1 MNNDQNN
8 LSITPEEMAQ
18 YIDHTIL
25 KPEVPIDA
33 IDKLCDE
40 AVQYGFKAVCVHS
53 GYIAHVA
60 GRLKGENVTV
70 CSVVGFPLGAMHS
83 SVKAFEA
90 QTAVECGAQ
99 ELDMVLNI
107 GAVKSTDFKTAG
119 ADIRAVR
126 QAADPKT
133 ILKVIIETSLLTE
146 EEKIQACE
154 ISKNGGA
161 DFVKTS
167 TGFAGG
173 GATVADVRLMRKIV
187 GHEMRIKASGGIKD
201 WSSACAMIKA
211 GASRIG
217 TSAGVV
223 ILGNASLDQKYKF
236 HGVTHLQKTH
246 FQQ

>member
-1 MNNDQNN
+1 MRKTKNTFS
-8 LSITPEEMAQ
+8 LTPEEMAK
-18 YIDHTIL
+18 YIDHTLL
-25 KPEVPIDA
+25 KPEASIDA

-40 AVQYGFKAVCVHS
+40 AMQHGFKAVCVHS
-53 GYIAHVA
+53 GYIAHVSNRLA
-60 GRLKGENVTV
+60 GEDVAV

-90 QTAVECGAQ
+90 LTAVECGAR

-107 GAVKSTDFKTAG
+107 GAVKSADFKTAE

-126 QAADPKT
+126 QAAGPKT

-146 EEKIQACE
+146 EEKIQACQ

-173 GATVADVRLMRKIV
+173 GATVTDVRLMRKIV

-201 WSSACAMIKA
+201 WNTAVTMIKA
-211 GASRIG
+211 GADRIG
-217 TSAGVV
+217 TSSGVA
-223 ILGNASLDQKYKF
+223 IIKISPG
-236 HGVTHLQKTH
+236 
-246 FQQ
+246 